1 MQLNASTAE
10 KKISDLG
17 IKDMPLVEYTPKR
30 TSVTSDWFTQ
40 YKQLCHQFMSGLSDC
55 IEELALINMSQED
68 FMDMIMGHRIPE
80 NLSIRFRIPLVWGG
94 DLSVENMFMCKTFPH
109 SYNMDRFIIMQS
121 GNDTVWLPDPPK
133 KIYLPVSTLGG
144 GDGGNGTEDRLTE
157 TIASQIVADR
167 DV

>member
-17 IKDMPLVEYTPKR
+17 MKDMPLVEYTPKR

-68 FMDMIMGHRIPE
+68 FMDLIMGHRIPE
-80 NLSIRFRIPLVWGG
+80 NLSIRFQRILRR
-94 DLSVENMFMCKTFPH
+94 H
-109 SYNMDRFIIMQS
+109 
-121 GNDTVWLPDPPK
+121 
-133 KIYLPVSTLGG
+133 
-144 GDGGNGTEDRLTE
+144 
-157 TIASQIVADR
+157 
-167 DV
+167 